1 MRTFHLNDTTLL
13 DFSQDAVGGNA
24 DVADESGVPD
34 DVFNVQQAYPH
45 VQQAYPHSS
54 GLHFGVGVHE
64 EAMFGKGSIQLDSNE
79 GQDFERR
86 NLSWSRHKVLDLNHA
101 SRDFIEDV
109 DDPSELFCRGPV
121 RRAFNS
127 LTEQQR
133 KCVGLQ
139 FDLST

>member
-34 DVFNVQQAYPH
+34 DVFNVQQ
-45 VQQAYPHSS
+45 
-54 GLHFGVGVHE
+54 
-64 EAMFGKGSIQLDSNE
+64 
-79 GQDFERR
+79 
-86 NLSWSRHKVLDLNHA
+86 
-101 SRDFIEDV
+101 
-109 DDPSELFCRGPV
+109 
-121 RRAFNS
+121 
-127 LTEQQR
+127 R